1 LIVILLEE
9 FYNLS
14 GSPFLLTPDSRFFFG
29 SSGHSSA
36 MAHLAHGLS
45 QQEGFIVIT
54 GEVGA
59 GKTMLVEQLWARLD
73 RNTYFMA
80 RVATTQV
87 SGDDLLRLAMAS
99 FGLGDTPGTEK
110 STLLRRFEHI
120 VHDQRKQ
127 GRRCLL
133 VIDEVQNLSLA
144 GMEELRMLS
153 NIVAEG
159 KAAVQTLLF
168 GQPQFRA
175 ILASKDWEQLR
186 QRVLASCHLGPM
198 RIEETHQYVQHRL
211 RTVGWRDDPVWE
223 EAAYSAVHRH
233 AGGIPRRINT
243 LCSRVMLSG
252 ALEETHTITGGM
264 VDEVA
269 EELSRD
275 LDAGLESAGQM
286 ILAADGR
293 RDLLRR
299 IEMLERR
306 AFRQEQ
312 VFQRVL
318 DLLETNVTGQA

>member
-1 LIVILLEE
+1 VFEK
-9 FYNLS
+9 FYDLS

-29 SSGHSSA
+29 SSGHSRA
-36 MAHLAHGLS
+36 MAHLVYGLS

-59 GKTMLVEQLWARLD
+59 GKTMLVEQLWAQLD
-73 RNTYFMA
+73 RSTYFMA
-80 RVATTQV
+80 RVVTTQV

-110 STLLRRFEHI
+110 STLLRRFEHM

-153 NIVAEG
+153 NIVGEG
-159 KAAVQTLLF
+159 KAAIQTLLF

-198 RIEETHQYVQHRL
+198 RMEETHQYIQHRL
-211 RTVGWRDDPVWE
+211 RTVDWRDDPVWE
-223 EAAYSAVHRH
+223 EAAFDAVHRH
-233 AGGIPRRINT
+233 SGGIPRRINT
-243 LCSRVMLSG
+243 LCSRVLLSG
-252 ALEETHTITGGM
+252 ALEEIHTITGGM
-264 VDEVA
+264 VDETA

-275 LDAGLESAGQM
+275 LGAGLDPAGQM
-286 ILAADGR
+286 TLGADDRG
-293 RDLLRR
+293 DLLRR
-299 IEMLERR
+299 IETLERH
-306 AFRQEQ
+306 AFQQEQ
-312 VFQRVL
+312 AFKRVS
-318 DLLETNVTGQA
+318 DLLETKVMGQS